1 MTASG
6 DKPPDGEETDIGTLW
21 QEALIR
27 YYEECGTDLRAV
39 PPARLNIDHIKAEQD
54 HQLLLF
60 GEYRHNKGKVDKLRS
75 LVSKNSEI
83 VVGVATHIANA
94 ASASFPPSAAI
105 LTAFNYVMNA
115 SKVVSEDYD
124 LIVSFFD
131 VMNSFLER
139 VSMLESRMPSEWQ
152 FRRFLVNVFSA
163 MMTLSAIARKCRQK
177 GRLSKWAKA
186 LIDGSDPKLKG
197 AFDSLHMHL
206 ERFESA
212 AMLATLKHT
221 LESGR
226 KLDFLGQD
234 AKQIQAGVQQNLAVS
249 QKNYLLGL
257 ESKGHAQDAAYT
269 SHEILTVVSRQDERG
284 AEYTAGLQQVMKTL
298 NKMSKPKG
306 GQDQL
311 VDAGSRKSI
320 AMRALQTSLKCE
332 PDDKVHLAELEA
344 HYINGTYAW
353 FLEQEVYTE
362 FEAGNVPNLWVS
374 GPAGMGKS
382 TLAYSVVKALQR
394 EFIGDASTSVAHY
407 FFRCEDE
414 RKYADRMLRSCALQV
429 AAQDHG
435 YREEALADVQL
446 YLRSKDGAGV
456 AKALWEDYEELWEL
470 LFRKRFSKKS
480 GRRLV
485 LVLDGLDELNLVQR
499 SLVAELLEDIGVI
512 EDFNIRV
519 LFTSDPSV
527 YSPDMKMTK
536 AQVVDVTK
544 ERILPDMRTI
554 IVARLRTMGRLRK
567 LSQKT
572 KKKIVL
578 KLSKQAD
585 SKLSRYCTWLL
596 QILLTGGLQPCDT
609 STTCSGSSTS
619 WGGKRP
625 SSASSR
631 SCLPT
636 PLTFIECS
644 STTAKRAEPSRTLLS
659 CEGSSL
665 GWPTRKMS

>member
-6 DKPPDGEETDIGTLW
+6 ENPPPGEETDIGTLW

-39 PPARLNIDHIKAEQD
+39 PPARLNIEHIIAEQD

-60 GEYRHNKGKVDKLRS
+60 SEYRHNKGKVDKLRS
-75 LVSKNSEI
+75 LISKNSEI

-94 ASASFPPSAAI
+94 ASAAFPPSSAI

-124 LIVSFFD
+124 MIVSFFD
-131 VMNSFLER
+131 IMNSFLER
-139 VSMLESRMPSEWQ
+139 VSMLQSRMPSEWQ

-186 LIDGSDPKLKG
+186 LVDGSDPKLKG

-206 ERFESA
+206 ERFESV
-212 AMLATLKHT
+212 AMLTTLKHT
-221 LESGR
+221 LESSK
-226 KLDFLGQD
+226 KLDVVGLD
-234 AKQIQAGVQQNLAVS
+234 VKQIQAGVQQNLAIS
-249 QKNYLLGL
+249 QQNYLLGL

-269 SHEILTVVSRQDERG
+269 SHEILTVVTRQDERG

-298 NKMSKPKG
+298 NKMSKTKG
-306 GQDQL
+306 VQDQV

-320 AMRALQTSLKCE
+320 AMKALQTSLDFE
-332 PDDKVHLAELEA
+332 LDDKVHLAEIET
-344 HYINGTYAW
+344 HYVNGTYSW
-353 FLEQEVYTE
+353 FLEEEVYTE

-374 GPAGMGKS
+374 GAAGMGKS
-382 TLAYSVVKALQR
+382 TMAYSVVKALQR
-394 EFIGDASTSVAHY
+394 EFIGDATTSVAHY
-407 FFRCEDE
+407 FFRDEEE
-414 RKYADRMLRSCALQV
+414 RKSADKMLRSCALQV

-435 YREEALADVQL
+435 YREEAVADVQL
-446 YLRSKDGAGV
+446 YLRSEASASHG
-456 AKALWEDYEELWEL
+456 KALFQDYEQLWEL

-485 LVLDGLDELNLVQR
+485 LVLDGLDELSLVQR
-499 SLVAELLEDIGVI
+499 SLIVESLEYVGVM
-512 EDFNIRV
+512 EEEFNVRV

-536 AQVVDVTK
+536 AKVFEVTK
-544 ERILPDMRTI
+544 ELVLPDMRTI
-554 IVARLRTMGRLRK
+554 IVSRLRVMGRLRK

-585 SKLSRYCTWLL
+585 SKLARLHIFPW
-596 QILLTGGLQPCDT
+596 P
-609 STTCSGSSTS
+609 
-619 WGGKRP
+619 
-625 SSASSR
+625 A
-631 SCLPT
+631 PT
-636 PLTFIECS
+636 NT
-644 STTAKRAEPSRTLLS
+644 
-659 CEGSSL
+659 
-665 GWPTRKMS
+665 

>member
-1 MTASG
+1 MTVPSG
-6 DKPPDGEETDIGTLW
+6 DKPPPGEETDIGTLW

-39 PPARLNIDHIKAEQD
+39 PPSRLNIDHIRAEQD

-60 GEYRHNKGKVDKLRS
+60 GEYRHNKGKLDKLRS
-75 LVSKNSEI
+75 LISKNSEI
-83 VVGVATHIANA
+83 VVGVATHIADA
-94 ASASFPPSAAI
+94 ASAAFPPSAAI

-124 LIVSFFD
+124 MIISFFD

-152 FRRFLVNVFSA
+152 FRRFLINVFSA

-221 LESGR
+221 LESGK
-226 KLDFLGQD
+226 KLDVLGQD
-234 AKQIQAGVQQNLAVS
+234 VKQIQAGVQQNLVIS
-249 QKNYLLGL
+249 QQNYMLGL

-269 SHEILTVVSRQDERG
+269 SHEILTVVTRQDERG

-320 AMRALQTSLKCE
+320 AMRALQTSLNCDL
-332 PDDKVHLAELEA
+332 DDKVHLAEIEA
-344 HYINGTYAW
+344 HYINGTYSW
-353 FLEQEVYTE
+353 FLEQDVYTE
-362 FEAGNVPNLWVS
+362 FEAGNVPCLWVS
-374 GPAGMGKS
+374 GSAGMGKS

-394 EFIGDASTSVAHY
+394 EFIGDASTSVAYY
-407 FFRCEDE
+407 FFRDEGE
-414 RKYADRMLRSCALQV
+414 RKWADRMLRSCALQI
-429 AAQDHG
+429 ATQDHG

-446 YLRSKDGAGV
+446 HLRSLANGGTGNP
-456 AKALWEDYEELWEL
+456 LWQDYEKLWEL
-470 LFRKRFSKKS
+470 LFDQRFSKKS
-480 GRRLV
+480 GRRLL
-485 LVLDGLDELNLVQR
+485 LVLDGLDELDIQQR
-499 SLVAELLEDIGVI
+499 SLIDESLEDIGVME
-512 EDFNIRV
+512 EDINVRV
-519 LFTSDPSV
+519 LFTSDPNV
-527 YSPDMKMTK
+527 YSPDIQMTK
-536 AQVVDVTK
+536 AQVFEVTK
-544 ERILPDMRTI
+544 ELVLPDMRTI
-554 IVARLRTMGRLRK
+554 ILGRLRAMGRLRK

-585 SKLSRYCTWLL
+585 SKLARFCILTWPVSAN
-596 QILLTGGLQPCDT
+596 TRDLQPCDT
-609 STTCSGSSTS
+609 SITCYGGSISS
-619 WGGKRP
+619 GGKRP
-625 SSASSR
+625 YSASSR
-631 SCLPT
+631 NSLRT
-636 PLTFIECS
+636 PLTSIKC
-644 STTAKRAEPSRTLLS
+644 
-659 CEGSSL
+659 
-665 GWPTRKMS
+665 